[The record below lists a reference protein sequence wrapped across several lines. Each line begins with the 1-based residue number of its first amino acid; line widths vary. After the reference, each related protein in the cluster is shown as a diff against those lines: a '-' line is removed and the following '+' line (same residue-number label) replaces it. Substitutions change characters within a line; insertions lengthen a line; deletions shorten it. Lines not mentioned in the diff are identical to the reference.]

1 MPKGDQPAVLYVDDE
16 PINLKVF
23 EANFRNKYRVICCSS
38 GAEALAVLASRG
50 GEIGVL
56 LSDQRMPGMTGV
68 ELLEKARELAPDT
81 QRMLLTAYSDMQ
93 AVMDAV
99 NRGQVSRYFVKP
111 WVKEDLLS
119 ALDDALRIYALQ
131 VKLRQVEGRML
142 LSERLATLG
151 QVSAGIAHE
160 LMNPVSYM
168 SQNVGALRGELK
180 MVTDYVRPLLEKFPN
195 EQVAHT
201 LDDLPNLLNDVE
213 AGAQHIRKV
222 ALNIRGQARADEA
235 EKEVDLSD
243 VAAFAVKLA
252 RGEVQQKARV
262 VVNGTPVRVE
272 AGQVALTQVL
282 LNLIVNAAQAMDG
295 TGRQGL
301 VEVTWQVFDAGVRLS
316 VKDNG
321 CGIPEDLH
329 EKVFEPLF
337 TTKPAGTGS
346 GLGLAIC
353 KDAVA
358 RMGGSIA
365 LKSQVGVGTTVDIT
379 LKKASDAPTAA
390 AS

>member
-23 EANFRNKYRVICCSS
+23 EANFRNKFRVICCAS

-50 GEIGVL
+50 GEVGVL

-68 ELLEKARELAPDT
+68 ELLEKARDLAPDT

-119 ALDDALRIYALQ
+119 ALDDALRIYGLQ

-142 LSERLATLG
+142 MSERLATLG

-168 SQNVGALRGELK
+168 TQNVNALRGEMK
-180 MVTDYVRPLLEKFPN
+180 IISEYVRPLLEKYPN
-195 EQVAHT
+195 EQVTQT
-201 LDDLPNLLNDVE
+201 LADMPNLLGDVE

-222 ALNIRGQARADEA
+222 ALNIRGQARPDETENEA
-235 EKEVDLSD
+235 ELAD
-243 VAAFAVKLA
+243 VASFAVKLA
-252 RGEVQQKARV
+252 RGEVQPRARV
-262 VVNGTPVRVE
+262 VVNGPPVRVE
-272 AGQVALTQVL
+272 GGQVALTQVL
-282 LNLIVNAAQAMDG
+282 INLIVNAAQAIEG

-301 VEVTWQVFDAGVRLS
+301 IEVGWEVFESGVRLS

-321 CGIPEDLH
+321 CGIPEDVQ
-329 EKVFEPLF
+329 ERVFEPLF

-353 KDAVA
+353 KDAVT
-358 RMGGSIA
+358 RMGGTIS
-365 LKSQVGVGTTVDIT
+365 LKSKVGEGTTVDIT
-379 LKKASDAPTAA
+379 LKKAAPSPA
-390 AS
+390 

>member
-1 MPKGDQPAVLYVDDE
+1 MPRGDQPAVLYVDDE

-23 EANFRNKYRVICCSS
+23 EANFRNRFRVICCGS
-38 GAEALAVLASRG
+38 GAEAIAVLASRG

-119 ALDDALRIYALQ
+119 ALDDALRIYGLQ

-142 LSERLATLG
+142 MSERLATLG

-180 MVTDYVRPLLEKFPN
+180 ILTEYMTPFLEKQPN
-195 EQVAHT
+195 EQVSQT
-201 LDDLPNLLNDVE
+201 LADLPNLLNDVE

-235 EKEVDLSD
+235 DKEAELSD

-252 RGEVQQKARV
+252 RGEVAQRARV
-262 VVNGTPVRVE
+262 VVSGPPVRVE
-272 AGQVALTQVL
+272 GGQVTLTQVL
-282 LNLIVNAAQAMDG
+282 LNLIVNAAQAMEG

-301 VEVTWQVFDAGVRLS
+301 IEVGWQVFDAGVRLT

-321 CGIPEDLH
+321 CGIPEEIQ

-353 KDAVA
+353 KDAVS

-365 LKSQVGVGTTVDIT
+365 LKSKVGEGTAVEIT
-379 LKKASDAPTAA
+379 LRKAA
-390 AS
+390 AAPAA